1 MWKGGSG
8 RISKMWNSDTNWAT
22 ISHTTNSVYFD
33 GESLPMYNANLTGTE
48 GGQNLLVRW
57 YSKEAP
63 GKNEV
68 VFLQLKA
75 YQEAWVGPKSYKRK
89 VAILQR
95 DMNQFVKLD
104 GIMWSQDLAKEIVL
118 RARPTLTED
127 KLDTAVNMLLECRQ
141 CLITKQLSPCVR
153 TTFSRIT
160 FQSLPVGPQA
170 ASSLKLNLDHNVTFV
185 DEQVNEQRR
194 PSRSSWHLPDDA
206 DLDKQGVARLPC
218 AVLEVKVSG
227 DPKDGQ
233 DLPHFVKGLLAS
245 GVLEDVSKFS
255 KQLTATAAF
264 HRGEKILSL
273 PHWAELPLFQP
284 LFQSNGRKSDFEES
298 SVGLSV
304 EEHGVELK
312 TVEKESFDN
321 EIVEKRENKISGGG
335 ADAPKIVPPPQSN
348 KQKKPAPT
356 SKVGSVEVSTVDI
369 DIALAC
375 HST

>member
-8 RISKMWNSDTNWAT
+8 GISKEWNSDTIWGT
-22 ISHTTNSVYFD
+22 ISGTTNSVYFD
-33 GESLPMYNANLTGTE
+33 GESLPMYNTNLTGTE

-63 GKNEV
+63 GKNKV

-75 YQEAWVGPKSYKRK
+75 YQEAWVVPNSNKRK
-89 VAILQR
+89 VAILER

-118 RARPTLTED
+118 RARPHITED
-127 KLDTAVNMLLECRQ
+127 NLDTAVNLLLECRL

-160 FQSLPVGPQA
+160 FQSLPVGSQV
-170 ASSLKLNLDHNVTFV
+170 ASFLKLNLDHNVTFV
-185 DEQVNEQRR
+185 DEQRR
-194 PSRSSWHLPDDA
+194 SLTSSWHLPDDA

-227 DPKDGQ
+227 DPKDGG

-255 KQLTATAAF
+255 KQLIATAAF
-264 HRGEKILSL
+264 HPEKILSL
-273 PHWAELPLFQP
+273 PHWAGLPLFQP
-284 LFQSNGRKSDFEES
+284 LFQRNERKSDFEDS
-298 SVGLSV
+298 SVGISV
-304 EEHGVELK
+304 EEHGEELK
-312 TVEKESFDN
+312 TAEKESFDN
-321 EIVEKRENKISGGG
+321 EIVEKKENKVSGGG
-335 ADAPKIVPPPQSN
+335 ADAPKIVPPPQSR
-348 KQKKPAPT
+348 KQEKPAST

>member
-63 GKNEV
+63 VKNEV

-218 AVLEVKVSG
+218 AVLEVT
-227 DPKDGQ
+227 
-233 DLPHFVKGLLAS
+233 L
-245 GVLEDVSKFS
+245 
-255 KQLTATAAF
+255 
-264 HRGEKILSL
+264 RGS
-273 PHWAELPLFQP
+273 
-284 LFQSNGRKSDFEES
+284 
-298 SVGLSV
+298 
-304 EEHGVELK
+304 
-312 TVEKESFDN
+312 
-321 EIVEKRENKISGGG
+321 
-335 ADAPKIVPPPQSN
+335 
-348 KQKKPAPT
+348 
-356 SKVGSVEVSTVDI
+356 
-369 DIALAC
+369 
-375 HST
+375 

>member
-1 MWKGGSG
+1 MFLYIRICYYEFEPIAKKADKTFLTGSKCMEMVQKALILTPGGVNIGILSGAYRNIRAIEKMGGVSGSDLVLDSVDSMNLKCRSHKFLVKHEKITDLMMAVIAEVPLTAFGKGGQRVWKGGSG

-170 ASSLKLNLDHNVTFV
+170 ASSD
-185 DEQVNEQRR
+185 
-194 PSRSSWHLPDDA
+194 
-206 DLDKQGVARLPC
+206 
-218 AVLEVKVSG
+218 
-227 DPKDGQ
+227 
-233 DLPHFVKGLLAS
+233 
-245 GVLEDVSKFS
+245 
-255 KQLTATAAF
+255 
-264 HRGEKILSL
+264 
-273 PHWAELPLFQP
+273 
-284 LFQSNGRKSDFEES
+284 RKS
-298 SVGLSV
+298 VV
-304 EEHGVELK
+304 
-312 TVEKESFDN
+312 
-321 EIVEKRENKISGGG
+321 
-335 ADAPKIVPPPQSN
+335 
-348 KQKKPAPT
+348 
-356 SKVGSVEVSTVDI
+356 
-369 DIALAC
+369 
-375 HST
+375 